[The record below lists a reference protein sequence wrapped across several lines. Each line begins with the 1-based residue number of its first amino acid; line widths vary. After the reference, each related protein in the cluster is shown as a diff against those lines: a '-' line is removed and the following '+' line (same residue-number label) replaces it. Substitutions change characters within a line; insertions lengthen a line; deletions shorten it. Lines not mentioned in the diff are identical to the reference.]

1 MRGSCFQFALACVVL
16 VAFVVGIRQHLT
28 LLVLFTLW
36 SLCSQIVLL
45 NLLIALMGSIYE
57 DERENSAN
65 HRRAERAS
73 MLLEVRNRALNSL
86 LHTQRPSETLNA
98 WLPAI

>member
-1 MRGSCFQFALACVVL
+1 MVDY
-16 VAFVVGIRQHLT
+16 
-28 LLVLFTLW
+28 
-36 SLCSQIVLL
+36 SQIVLL

-73 MLLEVRNRALNSL
+73 MLLEVRNSWQSPFTSR
-86 LHTQRPSETLNA
+86 TQRTHPFLHLECRESESVA
-98 WLPAI
+98 VHM